1 MSKAAIKKRNQRN
14 NWSDEKRKA
23 VNAKKAEK
31 QRKNYAKLED
41 DKKAPKKEA
50 NKLRMREN
58 RAAEKSEEVVT
69 TSPSA
74 MSSNDEDDTEEMS
87 EYEKLRLKNIQE
99 RNEKFKNQFGIPDPN
114 LFDSK
119 HAKFKSCKDRIPTKK
134 ATSEENYERVFQ
146 STTRTIP
153 KRKCNS
159 KTYNFDLSD
168 ENSEEEY
175 ITQDYR
181 DDLNKKSENM
191 ENGFENLS
199 FAEKLISI
207 LTRPVYKPLQNCY
220 FIQKESVTFDNLA
233 SLCDDFDM
241 PPLSYPAHLEFLYD
255 ELSEY
260 YQKHKKSVLGRKTKD
275 AKRKAEER
283 RTESGYDY
291 DLRMAENSE
300 RLEFE
305 TVKEW
310 HQRLDKQIERNQIY
324 RQRETKS
331 RKVERHTADV
341 ERHRLQEENGVANP
355 QKYRRD
361 LKPAP
366 DYGLKWRHW
375 DHKKLF
381 TFPES
386 YKPFVLCKWVH
397 WRDDGTR
404 DFFKCPLCDFEVV
417 HWSIELKG
425 FPAELKH
432 HALYTHWKEL
442 GLEDPTKEKLLRRKA
457 NRYPGDTATYKC
469 LLWQKQFWNYICQDF
484 PSYWWKKWP
493 GCEKYFKEEPFP
505 YEAVKAAMAKNSAN
519 CPNAEDGE
527 T

>member
-1 MSKAAIKKRNQRN
+1 MLGGYFSISLVR
-14 NWSDEKRKA
+14 
-23 VNAKKAEK
+23 
-31 QRKNYAKLED
+31 
-41 DKKAPKKEA
+41 
-50 NKLRMREN
+50 
-58 RAAEKSEEVVT
+58 
-69 TSPSA
+69 SP
-74 MSSNDEDDTEEMS
+74 
-87 EYEKLRLKNIQE
+87 R
-99 RNEKFKNQFGIPDPN
+99 
-114 LFDSK
+114 
-119 HAKFKSCKDRIPTKK
+119 C
-134 ATSEENYERVFQ
+134 SEENYERVFQ

-241 PPLSYPAHLEFLYD
+241 PPLSYPAHLEFLYE

-310 HQRLDKQIERNQIY
+310 HLRLDKQIERQAHY
-324 RQRETKS
+324 RQVETKS
-331 RKVERHTADV
+331 RKMERHAADAL
-341 ERHRLQEENGVANP
+341 RHKEQEENGVARP
-355 QKYRRD
+355 QKYRRN
-361 LKPAP
+361 LKEPSDP
-366 DYGLKWRHW
+366 TIKWQHW
-375 DHKKLF
+375 KWKKLF
-381 TFPES
+381 KFPES
-386 YKPFVLCKWVH
+386 FKPYVRRVWV
-397 WRDDGTR
+397 RPQFDCQKDY
-404 DFFKCPLCDFEVV
+404 FKCPLCDWESEGCFCY
-417 HWSIELKG
+417 WG
-425 FPAELKH
+425 WTFPGSLKH
-432 HALYTHWKEL
+432 HAIINHWKEL
-442 GLEDPTKEKLLRRKA
+442 GFGNPSTVKVANKKA
-457 NRYPGDTATYKC
+457 NRYPGDDQTVGQVLRDK
-469 LLWQKQFWNYICQDF
+469 WNWDKLCDNL
-484 PSYWWKKWP
+484 PSAWFLKSP
-493 GCEKYFKEEPFP
+493 DREKYFTEEVFP
-505 YEAVKAAMAKNSAN
+505 IDEAKATH
-519 CPNAEDGE
+519 AEE
-527 T
+527 TNQEDQLLNDPGTHVPIGGPSTSNYF